1 MSVTLFHVILTLLV
15 FVYFC
20 CLMIR
25 RPPISTR
32 TDTLFPYTTL
42 VRSVLSTRRLSAGY
56 YSWVFGVW
64 LELVDLATPAS
75 IQCSTPHGIHPTL
88 YLNRFRGEP
97 AISRFDWPFT
107 PKHNSSDNFS
117 TLNGSVLQCVLPHLQ
132 PGHA

>member
-1 MSVTLFHVILTLLV
+1 MLFRVV
-15 FVYFC
+15 
-20 CLMIR
+20 
-25 RPPISTR
+25 S
-32 TDTLFPYTTL
+32 LFTPD
-42 VRSVLSTRRLSAGY
+42 VSTRRVSARQF
-56 YSWVFGVW
+56 SRVFGVW
-64 LELVDLATPAS
+64 LELVQLALPSS
-75 IQCSTPHGIHPTL
+75 IQCSTPRGIHLTL

>member
-1 MSVTLFHVILTLLV
+1 MCFFFFMQKTA
-15 FVYFC
+15 YE
-20 CLMIR
+20 MR
-25 RPPISTR
+25 IS
-32 TDTLFPYTTL
+32 DWISDVCSSDL
-42 VRSVLSTRRLSAGY
+42 VRAVSLLTTDLSTRRLSAGY

-107 PKHNSSDNFS
+107 PKHNRSEENTSE
-117 TLNGSVLQCVLPHLQ
+117 LQSLIRISYAFLFLKKKNS
-132 PGHA
+132 

>member
-1 MSVTLFHVILTLLV
+1 MCFFFFMQKTA
-15 FVYFC
+15 YE
-20 CLMIR
+20 MR
-25 RPPISTR
+25 IS
-32 TDTLFPYTTL
+32 DWISDVCSSDL
-42 VRSVLSTRRLSAGY
+42 VRAVSLLTTDLSTRRLSAGY

-117 TLNGSVLQCVLPHLQ
+117 TLTVSVLQCVLPHLQ
-132 PGHA
+132 PVHKIEK

>member
-1 MSVTLFHVILTLLV
+1 
-15 FVYFC
+15 
-20 CLMIR
+20 MIR
-25 RPPISTR
+25 RPPRSTR

-42 VRSVLSTRRLSAGY
+42 FRSLSAGY

-75 IQCSTPHGIHPTL
+75 IQCSTPQGIHPTL

-107 PKHNSSDNFS
+107 PKHNSSDHFS
-117 TLNGSVLQCVLPHLQ
+117 TLNGSVLQCVLPHQL
-132 PGHA
+132 GRASCRERVCKYFSLSVSAVSLKKNK

>member
-1 MSVTLFHVILTLLV
+1 MCFFFFMQKTA
-15 FVYFC
+15 YE
-20 CLMIR
+20 MR
-25 RPPISTR
+25 IS
-32 TDTLFPYTTL
+32 DWISDVCSSDL
-42 VRSVLSTRRLSAGY
+42 VRAVSLLTTDLSTRRLSAGY

-75 IQCSTPHGIHPTL
+75 IQCSTPQGIHPTL

-132 PGHA
+132 PGHEFGRAHV

>member
-1 MSVTLFHVILTLLV
+1 MLYIVVTV
-15 FVYFC
+15 FLYVFFFKQKTAYE
-20 CLMIR
+20 MR
-25 RPPISTR
+25 IS
-32 TDTLFPYTTL
+32 DWSSD
-42 VRSVLSTRRLSAGY
+42 VCSSDLSAGY

>member
-1 MSVTLFHVILTLLV
+1 
-15 FVYFC
+15 
-20 CLMIR
+20 MIR
-25 RPPISTR
+25 RPPRSTR

-42 VRSVLSTRRLSAGY
+42 FRSLSAGY

-75 IQCSTPHGIHPTL
+75 IQCSTPQGIHPTL

-117 TLNGSVLQCVLPHLQ
+117 TLNGSALQCVLPHLRSEEHTSELQ
-132 PGHA
+132 SLMRTSYAVFCLKKKN